1 MLIFCE
7 VKKNLLIY
15 CGLLK
20 LLPLIPIGFWFLLA
34 INFKPCSKPSR
45 NVRILEISVNRVIF
59 IKTAFK
65 YFFFVFSM
73 VSSIYSGGKENNVH
87 PSQQCHPL
95 ATFEFSV
102 QSVLTIDFIKIN
114 K

>member
-34 INFKPCSKPSR
+34 INFKQCSKPSR

-65 YFFFVFSM
+65 YFFLLYFRWFQVFTAAERKTMSTLA
-73 VSSIYSGGKENNVH
+73 NNAILQLH
-87 PSQQCHPL
+87 LYFQFNL
-95 ATFEFSV
+95 F
-102 QSVLTIDFIKIN
+102 
-114 K
+114 